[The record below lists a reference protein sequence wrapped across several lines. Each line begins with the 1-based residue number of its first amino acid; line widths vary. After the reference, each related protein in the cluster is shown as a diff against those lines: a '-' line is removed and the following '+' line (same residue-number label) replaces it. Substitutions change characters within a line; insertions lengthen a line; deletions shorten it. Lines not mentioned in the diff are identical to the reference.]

1 MGKDLRI
8 IYIEFH
14 QQANR
19 ILFTLFNEF
28 QHIVEA
34 GGRKQ
39 YDVSFL
45 TQKGNYITKLKATL
59 DLAVKQI
66 VIKYED
72 SENPEH
78 LRLNLTAGIGYYV
91 REFTRKSGLI

>member
-34 GGRKQ
+34 GSRKQ

-45 TQKGNYITKLKATL
+45 TQKGNYITKLKETL
-59 DLAVKQI
+59 DMAVKQI